1 MKAKFLQSL
10 LKRFPSRKKKRSK
23 AGFTLIEL
31 LISMMIG
38 AIIITILLSFVIDL
52 LDRERREYASSETQ
66 REMQLALDFIANDL
80 REAVYVYDR
89 IDQPRPQGPGD
100 PDIPPLRNFIPV
112 PDGFVPILAFWKS
125 ERVPYDNP
133 DAPINCDPSQPACEA
148 VQIRRR
154 AYSLVVYMQKRNQGN
169 DQQKWKGNSRI
180 VRYVL
185 RKHTNVNT
193 PAVWNP
199 GYVDP
204 VEKNPPSNNKTGW
217 LSWPYGGSPQGNL
230 QAGLPPQPVGGPP
243 VLVDFVDNPTNIP
256 TSIGSISNLPGCTSN
271 EPSSPVYSP
280 DPAAAP
286 QYRRVPSDP
295 AISTSFYACVK
306 TPPAASAAAANQD
319 VIIYLRGNPEGKI
332 AAKEPLVTLQAQAVA
347 RGVINKDP
355 Q

>member
-38 AIIITILLSFVIDL
+38 AIVISILLSFVIDL
-52 LDRERREYASSETQ
+52 LDRERREYATSETQ

-89 IDQPRPQGPGD
+89 IDQPRPQGQNQS
-100 PDIPPLRNFIPV
+100 DIPALRNFIPV

-133 DAPINCDPSQPACEA
+133 DDPITCDTSQPACEA
-148 VQIRRR
+148 IQIRRR
-154 AYSLVVYMQKRNQGN
+154 AYSLVVYMQKINQGN

-185 RKHTNVNT
+185 RKHTNVNNPT
-193 PAVWNP
+193 LWNP

-204 VEKNPPSNNKTGW
+204 VEKNPPSNNKSSFA
-217 LSWPYGGSPQGNL
+217 LWPYGGSPVGSL
-230 QAGLPPQPVGGPP
+230 QSGTPPQPVGGPP
-243 VLVDFVDNPTNIP
+243 VLIDFVDNPTR
-256 TSIGSISNLPGCTSN
+256 SITNLPGCINTTDQNSR
-271 EPSSPVYSP
+271 VYSSNP
-280 DPAAAP
+280 DAP

-306 TPPAASAAAANQD
+306 TPPAGAAAAANQD

-332 AAKEPLVTLQAQAVA
+332 AGKEPLITIETQAVA

>member
-10 LKRFPSRKKKRSK
+10 LKRFHSRKKKRSK

-31 LISMMIG
+31 LISIMI
-38 AIIITILLSFVIDL
+38 AAVIISVLLSFVVDL
-52 LDRERREYASSETQ
+52 LDTERREYASSETQ

-80 REAVYVYDR
+80 REAVYVYDS
-89 IDQPRPQGPGD
+89 IDTSRGSVPA
-100 PDIPPLRNFIPV
+100 LRNFVPV

-133 DAPINCDPSQPACEA
+133 DGPINCNPSEAACEA
-148 VQIRRR
+148 IQIRRR
-154 AYSLVVYMQKRNQGN
+154 AYSLVVYLQKRNQGN
-169 DQQKWKGNSRI
+169 DLQKWKGNSRI

-185 RKHTNVNT
+185 RKHTDPNN
-193 PAVWNP
+193 PQQWNA

-204 VEKNPPSNNKTGW
+204 VEKNPPSNNKSSFP
-217 LSWPYGGSPQGNL
+217 LWPHGGSPAGSL
-230 QAGLPPQPVGGPP
+230 QSGVPALPLGGAP
-243 VLVDFVDNPTNIP
+243 VLVDFVDNPTR
-256 TSIGSISNLPGCTSN
+256 SITNLPGCINTTDTN
-271 EPSSPVYSP
+271 SPVYSP
-280 DPAAAP
+280 DPSAP

-306 TPPAASAAAANQD
+306 TPPSGAATAANQD

-332 AAKEPLVTLQAQAVA
+332 AAKEPLVTIQTQAVA